1 MKDKFGMWML
11 AILCAIA
18 IVASSMAIYSYI
30 AADAGK
36 GIGEGKGVIA
46 LMPPPFIGTVG
57 AAETGAGAAFPADDA
72 GIAAYEQLKSDIK
85 LKVAKPIFAS
95 IFMEEPDFIIG
106 TVAVSGMAEDE
117 YPHVYVASDGWV
129 ISYYLRDQEAS
140 HITPFGYSSST
151 TNLNEAMKKVYGKI
165 GAVFNPDKLE
175 FYDFRNPDATGMVMA
190 MERSP
195 SGGSSRFYVTI
206 PDSFTVYEVSWAY
219 YGSHPSNYAKLDGW
233 TFAEGN
239 TGSLTDK
246 KRYGS
251 FDSTDFE
258 KGVEHE
264 LELYNTYSHTKVNLG
279 LVIIYKE

>member
-1 MKDKFGMWML
+1 ML
-11 AILCAIA
+11 ALLCAIA
-18 IVASSMAIYSYI
+18 IVASSMAVYSYI

-36 GIGEGKGVIA
+36 GIGEGKGIIA

-95 IFMEEPDFIIG
+95 IFMEEEDFIIG

-129 ISYYLRDQEAS
+129 VSYYPRDQKAS
-140 HITPFGYSSST
+140 HITPFGYSAST
-151 TNLNEAMKKVYGKI
+151 TNLNEAMRRVYDKI

-175 FYDFRNPDATGMVMA
+175 YYDFRYPDATGMIMA
-190 MERSP
+190 MEVSP
-195 SGGSSRFYVTI
+195 SSGAGSSRFYVTI
-206 PDSFTVYEVSWAY
+206 PDSFTVYEISWAY
-219 YGSHPSNYAKLDGW
+219 YGRYSKDYAKLDGW
-233 TFAEGN
+233 TFAEGP
-239 TGSLTDK
+239 TGSLADK

-264 LELYNTYSHTKVNLG
+264 LEVYFNGVAINLG

>member
-1 MKDKFGMWML
+1 MKDKFGMRML

-30 AADAGK
+30 AADEEK
-36 GIGEGKGVIA
+36 GIGEGKGIIA

-72 GIAAYEQLKSDIK
+72 GIAAYEQLKSSIK
-85 LKVAKPIFAS
+85 LEVVKPAFAS
-95 IFMEEPDFIIG
+95 IFMEEQDFIIG

-117 YPHVYVASDGWV
+117 YPYVYVASDGWI

-140 HITPFGYSSST
+140 HISPFGYSSST
-151 TNLNEAMKKVYGKI
+151 TNLNEAMRKVYGKI

-175 FYDFRNPDATGMVMA
+175 YYDFRNPDATGMIMA
-190 MERSP
+190 KEVTP
-195 SGGSSRFYVTI
+195 SSGSSMFYVTI
-206 PDSFTVYEVSWAY
+206 PDSFTVYEISWAY
-219 YGSHPSNYAKLDGW
+219 YGKYQANYAKLDGW
-233 TFAEGN
+233 TFAQGG

-258 KGVEHE
+258 KGIEHK
-264 LELYNTYSHTKVNLG
+264 LVVYTHGSTKGYLG
-279 LVIIYKE
+279 LAIIYKE